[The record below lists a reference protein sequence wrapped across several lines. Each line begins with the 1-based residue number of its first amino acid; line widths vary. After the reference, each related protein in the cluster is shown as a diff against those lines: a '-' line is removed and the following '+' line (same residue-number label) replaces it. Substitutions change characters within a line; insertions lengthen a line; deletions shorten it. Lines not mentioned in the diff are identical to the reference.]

1 MQLLIL
7 SKGNFVSA
15 PVTLTQNKL
24 SRFESGV
31 FQSMLEQMSA
41 TPYGYLD
48 VRGSKYRPFI
58 NSISFVNSFFY

>member
-1 MQLLIL
+1 MF
-7 SKGNFVSA
+7 STGNFASA

-48 VRGSKYRPFI
+48 VRGSKYRPFE
-58 NSISFVNSFFY
+58 NSISFVNSFFF

>member
-48 VRGSKYRPFI
+48 VRGSKYRLFT
-58 NSISFVNSFFY
+58 NAISFVNSFI